1 MSAEEQCA
9 LCFLVLSLFCPE
21 VLAADL
27 CYSSAFFHL
36 WPTSF
41 FVETCVSFFRM
52 SSPTKIIRT
61 ARVSNEYI
69 EID

>member
-1 MSAEEQCA
+1 MFSFINSFEHPLQSAVFIRWVSMSAEEQCA

-21 VLAADL
+21 VLEADL

-41 FVETCVSFFRM
+41 FVEMYV
-52 SSPTKIIRT
+52 
-61 ARVSNEYI
+61 
-69 EID
+69 